1 MTLAK
6 VWEVTPSAAVDGLAG
21 LYIFIESVRPTP
33 GG

>member
-6 VWEVTPSAAVDGLAG
+6 VWEVTPSALLGGLAG
-21 LYIFIESVRPTP
+21 LYIFIESEKPTP

>member
-6 VWEVTPSAAVDGLAG
+6 IWEVTPSALLDWLTG
-21 LYIFIESVRPTP
+21 LYIFIESARPTP

>member
-6 VWEVTPSAAVDGLAG
+6 VWEVTPSAALGVLTG